1 MRVLIQRVRQGC
13 VRVNG
18 EVTGSVNQ
26 GLVILVGV
34 THTDTKDTAMAMA
47 KKVANLRIFA
57 DEMGKMNV
65 SALDV
70 NAGALVVSQF
80 TLYADARK
88 GRRPNYIQAASPEMA
103 EAIVDD
109 FIVALQDEGMTSVE
123 TGVFGAMMDVEIHNS
138 GPVTIWLDSEELK
151 K

>member
-1 MRVLIQRVRQGC
+1 MRVLIQRVNQGY

-34 THTDTKDTAMAMA
+34 THTDTTDTAIAMA
-47 KKVANLRIFA
+47 RKVANLRIFA
-57 DEMGKMNV
+57 DEEGKMNV

-109 FIVALQDEGMTSVE
+109 FVVALQDEGITSVE